1 MDRLKSI
8 FISAAAMYWIAVVIG
23 VLIEGFSYDEWHF
36 GLLLTTALPVLFIG
50 WLFIFKTARTYRN
63 PLLVLLLVLAGF
75 ALEIFY
81 FLDNGDAPDAML
93 LAGFSLVLWLAY
105 VFWYSVFPNRDSDYL
120 KIGKTLASLNFI
132 DQNGD
137 TFETESIKGK
147 KLIYLF
153 YRGNWCPLCM
163 AQIKEISEQYRE
175 LNELGAEVLLI
186 SPQPH
191 KFTVG
196 LARKMDVPFWFLTDV
211 DGRVAKQLGIYVK
224 GGTPFGMEMFGFDSD
239 TVLPTVVITDETG
252 TIIYTDQTDNYRV
265 RPEPETFLAVLKNN
279 A

>member
-50 WLFIFKTARTYRN
+50 RLFVFKTARTLRN
-63 PLLVLLLVLAGF
+63 PLLVLLLILAGF
-75 ALEIFY
+75 SLEVYY
-81 FLDNGDAPDAML
+81 FIVNGGAPDAML
-93 LAGFSLVLWLAY
+93 LAGFSLILWLTY
-105 VFWYSVFPNRDSDYL
+105 IFWYSAFPNRDSDLL

-137 TFETESIKGK
+137 TFSTENIKGK

-175 LNELGAEVLLI
+175 LHELGAEVLLI

-191 KFTVG
+191 KFTVS
-196 LARKMDVPFWFLTDV
+196 LARKMDVPFKFLTDV
-211 DGRVAKQLGIYVK
+211 EGRVAKQLGLYVK
-224 GGTPFGMEMFGFDSD
+224 GGTPLGMEVFGFDSD

-252 TIIYTDQTDNYRV
+252 TILYSDQTDNYRV
-265 RPEPETFLAVLKNN
+265 RPEPETFLAVLKGV
-279 A
+279 